1 MAHRFTTVS
10 RKYLIPKV
18 SSAILMEHF
27 LCDCVGGK
35 HNVCEVVFYDTFALL
50 RIPVKGYLFGR
61 HIFSGFKK
69 RAVEA
74 DFTIVYDCHMIF
86 LIRVIMMDN
95 PNQIP

>member
-10 RKYLIPKV
+10 RKYLISKV
-18 SSAILMEHF
+18 SSAIL
-27 LCDCVGGK
+27 
-35 HNVCEVVFYDTFALL
+35 
-50 RIPVKGYLFGR
+50 
-61 HIFSGFKK
+61 SGFKK

-86 LIRVIMMDN
+86 LTRVIMMDN